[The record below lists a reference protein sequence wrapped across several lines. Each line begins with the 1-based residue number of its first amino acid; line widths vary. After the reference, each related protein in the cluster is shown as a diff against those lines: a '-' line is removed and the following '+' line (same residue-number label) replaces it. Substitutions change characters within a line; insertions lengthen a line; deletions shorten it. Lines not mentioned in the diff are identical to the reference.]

1 MGVKSQTEMMF
12 HTNPN
17 SRSPVQSTA
26 DSQNAKK
33 YLYNLTTAKYL
44 KGYELLYREKE
55 YFYWFRGNIN
65 YLIQFYTLWRR
76 EPVELFTSNRQ
87 TWYEWTEDKTDV
99 QMVHASTAGFITT
112 LMRDLVFSGPVEIKI
127 NDNEE
132 LNDRV
137 QKAFASDENDIQEF
151 LKRADMMESVGGT
164 IMFKCNYD
172 PTISEYPILEYYEV
186 DKIDYMEK
194 FGRITN
200 MISVDDLYKNG
211 NEYSLISQH
220 TREGISYTLFNNG
233 NEVPM
238 SDYYSDG
245 EEPRGLTYPKDE
257 NGNKGLGPIL
267 AVWKMRNHMSK
278 EFFDMKLGASD
289 YEGQIDSLQML
300 DEIYSRFINQIRAT
314 QPVLF
319 MSEELMG
326 FSTDDQGNSYV
337 NKPKDLGV
345 KVYELSGGLSN
356 VDGKS
361 IAAMFNR
368 DVPDLKGVAEL
379 ASSFEWVLRTMLT
392 LMFIAPSTGNIDTE
406 KVGSNTT
413 SSSLFKREQSTHL
426 LRKSL
431 IESWTTAIKN
441 IVRLVCQ
448 WFDIIDSDG
457 NTIPNSYADLS
468 IDVKFPDV
476 DMDDFGTRLDQAVKG
491 YVSGLF
497 SIKEGV
503 KHAFKN
509 KLTET
514 DMDALIADL
523 EKQRED
529 DKKTQETRVVGNDTG
544 KSQSRSSDALSKLAK
559 NESRE

>member
-1 MGVKSQTEMMF
+1 
-12 HTNPN
+12 
-17 SRSPVQSTA
+17 
-26 DSQNAKK
+26 
-33 YLYNLTTAKYL
+33 
-44 KGYELLYREKE
+44 
-55 YFYWFRGNIN
+55 
-65 YLIQFYTLWRR
+65 
-76 EPVELFTSNRQ
+76 
-87 TWYEWTEDKTDV
+87 
-99 QMVHASTAGFITT
+99 
-112 LMRDLVFSGPVEIKI
+112 MRDLVFSGPVEIKI

-238 SDYYSDG
+238 SDYYRDG
-245 EEPRGLTYPKDE
+245 EEPRGLVYPKDE

-379 ASSFEWVLRTMLT
+379 ASSFEWVLRNMLT

-491 YVSGLF
+491 YISGLF